1 MTTLAT
7 PVKAAGG
14 TQSVRPRVADRPW
27 YAYAARLLP
36 ARAETGRWVDLGCG
50 QGEFLELAQGVGQ
63 KGFGLDFSPDNALA
77 VRRDGRSAVVAD
89 LNRPLPFRDL
99 SLDGASL
106 VEVIEHIVRAED
118 LLLELSRVIRP
129 GGWLVL
135 TTPNV
140 AHLTYRWRALTG
152 HPPKQEGYHYRF
164 FTKKTLHQSL
174 ERAGF
179 RWSGAPPSANSH
191 WRPNSAGWPAAAGA
205 TSSATK
211 SLRQWKASWHSISY
225 GDSNERKLRNARPR
239 RGGAGETGIEVR
251 VPDDLPK
258 SVSIFR

>member
-14 TQSVRPRVADRPW
+14 AQGLRQRVADRAW

-36 ARAETGRWVDLGCG
+36 PAEAGRWVDLGCG
-50 QGEFLELAQGVGQ
+50 QGEFLELAQGVGA
-63 KGFGLDFSPDNALA
+63 KGFGLDFSPHNALA

-106 VEVIEHIVRAED
+106 IEVIEHIVHAED
-118 LLLELSRVIRP
+118 LLQELSRVIRP

-164 FTKKTLHQSL
+164 FTKKTLRQRL

-179 RWSGAPPSANSH
+179 RLVGRASFGKQSLATKLG
-191 WRPNSAGWPAAAGA
+191 RLAGRGRNYKFRYQVPAALEGLLAQHFVWR
-205 TSSATK
+205 
-211 SLRQWKASWHSISY
+211 L
-225 GDSNERKLRNARPR
+225 ER
-239 RGGAGETGIEVR
+239 I
-251 VPDDLPK
+251 
-258 SVSIFR
+258 